1 MPYLKSTLA
10 RPTRLLLLLSVA
22 ASILL
27 VALVLACGGG
37 EDSTAPQVNPT
48 DAPAPTSTTAPPTE
62 APATKDPDPTRAP
75 DPTKAPEPTSAP
87 AATTAPGPTPSPEAT
102 EPPDDAMSPGR
113 AFEIVEGSQ
122 GLFKVDEVL
131 RGVDVVV
138 ALETE
143 EIIGGIDLQAGTANL
158 EIDLHTLVSDQAR
171 RDRYVRERLFPA
183 QPIATVEFAD
193 LGDIPDSFFETG
205 EELAITLPATVN
217 VNGVDAVLDFEI
229 TARLDSDED
238 LVVLGTT
245 DFVWADFGMTAPVS
259 SIFTVADEV
268 RAELLLYAK
277 AN

>member
-1 MPYLKSTLA
+1 MPSLNSTLV
-10 RPTRLLLLLSVA
+10 RPTRLLVLLCLA
-22 ASILL
+22 ASVLL
-27 VALVLACGGG
+27 ATLVLACGGG
-37 EDSTAPQVNPT
+37 DDSSAPQVSAT
-48 DAPAPTSTTAPPTE
+48 EAPAPTSTPSPTQ
-62 APATKDPDPTRAP
+62 APATKAPDPTRAP
-75 DPTKAPEPTSAP
+75 EPTPEPTATTAPEPTE
-87 AATTAPGPTPSPEAT
+87 APG
-102 EPPDDAMSPGR
+102 DAMMSAR
-113 AFEIVEGSQ
+113 VFEIVEGSQ

-138 ALETE
+138 SLETE
-143 EIIGGIDLQAGTANL
+143 EIIGGIDLETGKATVAL
-158 EIDLHTLVSDQAR
+158 DLHTLVSDQPR

-183 QPIATVEFAD
+183 QPIATVEFND

-205 EELAITLPATVN
+205 EELAVTLPATVN

-229 TARLDSDED
+229 TARLDSDTD

-268 RAELLLYAK
+268 RAEMLLYAK

>member
-1 MPYLKSTLA
+1 M
-10 RPTRLLLLLSVA
+10 
-22 ASILL
+22 
-27 VALVLACGGG
+27 
-37 EDSTAPQVNPT
+37 
-48 DAPAPTSTTAPPTE
+48 
-62 APATKDPDPTRAP
+62 AP
-75 DPTKAPEPTSAP
+75 DPTSAP
-87 AATTAPGPTPSPEAT
+87 AATTAPEPTAPPEAT
-102 EPPDDAMSPGR
+102 EPPDEVMTAGR
-113 AFEIVEGSQ
+113 LFEIVEGSQ

-143 EIIGGIDLQAGTANL
+143 EIIGAIDLEGGTATVAL
-158 EIDLHTLVSDQAR
+158 DLHTLVSDQAR

-183 QPIATVEFAD
+183 QPIATVDFAD

-205 EELAITLPATVN
+205 EELAVTLPATVN
-217 VNGVDAVLDFEI
+217 VNGADAVLEFDI

-245 DFVWADFGMTAPVS
+245 EFVWADFGMTAPVS

-268 RAELLLYAK
+268 RAEMLLYAK